1 MSNSSDGHEPDKYQK
16 KKIKDMSKEELK
28 EYKRLKQMERREN
41 LTDQQKKEVADK
53 DKMYQATRLNQQRDR
68 MSEARSNRSEEHLQ
82 FDNIKSKFTM
92 RKLRKKVNE
101 GDELEGKIEENENE
115 ECEDWYNFFMQSEE
129 SKRIMEIEIPQIYS
143 KCEALKK
150 KRQEEK
156 LTIEQE
162 EKLNEIEK
170 KRMEEN
176 GEICVCEHSD
186 ECEFCETQFEDEN
199 IFNKQHE
206 FTKEEE
212 KEFEKQELEQYRRHK
227 REERNE
233 KRREKAERARQPMQA
248 LPERELCLFERI
260 REDII
265 AQRKREWAV
274 LENKY
279 EELSE
284 NKNNKLSEVDSIEKK
299 LD

>member
-115 ECEDWYNFFMQSEE
+115 ECEDWYNFFMKSEE

-170 KRMEEN
+170 KRKEWRKMEKFVFAN
-176 GEICVCEHSD
+176 IQMNVNFVKLNLKMRIFLTSNMNLLKKKKKNLKNKNLSN
-186 ECEFCETQFEDEN
+186 TED
-199 IFNKQHE
+199 I
-206 FTKEEE
+206 KEK
-212 KEFEKQELEQYRRHK
+212 KEMR
-227 REERNE
+227 REERKLKE
-233 KRREKAERARQPMQA
+233 QDSQCR
-248 LPERELCLFERI
+248 LF
-260 REDII
+260 
-265 AQRKREWAV
+265 Q
-274 LENKY
+274 
-279 EELSE
+279 
-284 NKNNKLSEVDSIEKK
+284 IESSV
-299 LD
+299 